1 MIKEKVWLNFND
13 PHVSGFLLQWWE
25 DLDKR
30 RGDRA
35 ELRRCKLPEEVLFL
49 PSYYRLRLP
58 MIQYDGFNDTS
69 LGTVAGVVSHAKR
82 SDSSERFAEQLAK
95 KPPGGDSPVMS
106 ELRFRKFLSIREPNA
121 LFREGIRAVRLLDG
135 VVNIPDLAQGL
146 YWWKNSRT
154 RQEWA
159 RFYYEKTV

>member
-1 MIKEKVWLNFND
+1 MATQKNWLNFTD
-13 PHVSGFLLQWWE
+13 PHVTGSLVQWWE

-35 ELRRCKLPEEVLFL
+35 ELRRCTLPEEVMFL
-49 PSYYRLRLP
+49 PSYYRLRNAVL
-58 MIQYDGFNDTS
+58 QYDGFNDTS
-69 LGTVAGVVSHAKR
+69 MSIVAGVVSHVKR
-82 SDSSERFAEQLAK
+82 PDNSERFAEQLARR
-95 KPPGGDSPVMS
+95 PPGKDTPVMS
-106 ELRFRKFLSIREPNA
+106 DLRFRKLLSIREPNV

-146 YWWKNSRT
+146 YWWKNPKT

-159 RFYYEKTV
+159 RYYYEKIV